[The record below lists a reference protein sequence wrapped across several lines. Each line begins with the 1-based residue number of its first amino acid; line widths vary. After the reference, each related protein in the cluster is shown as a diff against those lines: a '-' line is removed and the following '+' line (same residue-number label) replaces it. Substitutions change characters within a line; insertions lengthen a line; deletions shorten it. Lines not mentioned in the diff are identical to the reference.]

1 MLRSALLG
9 AAVLSFFVAVF
20 AGCGGGSN
28 NSNPP
33 LSPAQNMVT
42 ETLAAPGTPN
52 SIPAV
57 GGYSG
62 SFTLAANDAPAGTNV
77 MLTSYTVTPGGAP
90 AAQSL
95 VSPTVLFWVSHVYSQ
110 TATFDAFPITS
121 WQLAATP
128 GTGAN
133 IFLETRWKYSAR
145 HRTSNER
152 ERTERQLPGRA
163 KDVPGSGQSH
173 VLVGTHKRIGVH
185 ARHAAAVNTGTISD
199 LKRAGG
205 ATKRKTRVHHEAA
218 IRHAIAKHAK

>member
-1 MLRSALLG
+1 M
-9 AAVLSFFVAVF
+9 
-20 AGCGGGSN
+20 
-28 NSNPP
+28 PP
-33 LSPAQNMVT
+33 
-42 ETLAAPGTPN
+42 PGTPN

-77 MLTSYTVTPGGAP
+77 MLTSCTVTPGGAP

-133 IFLETRWKYSAR
+133 IFLETFDGSTLLATEQA
-145 HRTSNER
+145 TSVNGPSVNF
-152 ERTERQLPGRA
+152 PGVQ
-163 KDVPGSGQSH
+163 KTFQ
-173 VLVGTHKRIGVH
+173 
-185 ARHAAAVNTGTISD
+185 AAASHTYWWELIS
-199 LKRAGG
+199 ASGFTPVTPPPSTP
-205 ATKRKTRVHHEAA
+205 APSPA
-218 IRHAIAKHAK
+218 